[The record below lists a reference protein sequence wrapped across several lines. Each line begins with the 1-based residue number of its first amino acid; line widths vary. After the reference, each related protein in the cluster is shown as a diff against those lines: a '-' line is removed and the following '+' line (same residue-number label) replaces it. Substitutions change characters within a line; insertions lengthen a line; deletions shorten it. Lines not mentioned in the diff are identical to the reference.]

1 MADQKKRK
9 PEDTLPRFGRACVLE
24 DGKICNEC
32 GECLL
37 CDLDHTKICDN
48 CGKCIDS
55 EADFRAI
62 AIDHI
67 DDPDDE
73 LDQAPESW
81 YGPDDPFT
89 GYDEDQEE
97 E

>member
-1 MADQKKRK
+1 MPALIWITPKSVTTAANASTRR
-9 PEDTLPRFGRACVLE
+9 PT
-24 DGKICNEC
+24 
-32 GECLL
+32 
-37 CDLDHTKICDN
+37 
-48 CGKCIDS
+48 S
-55 EADFRAI
+55 RAI

-81 YGPDDPFT
+81 YGPDDPFM